1 MRKTLYVIFL
11 LCLSML
17 AVAQSQPQGNKKT
30 RNVAKTDATSVNH
43 RKISVQYTEG
53 LKAYY
58 SGNMSEALKIFNGI
72 LLDNP
77 KHDAS
82 HFMLARIYTDKQD
95 VREAVDNLQK
105 AIKLDKNNIWY
116 KVDLADLYL
125 QMEDYPNAAK
135 LLEQICKEKTN
146 NEYYLYSLAEAYL
159 AMKKFDKVVDAY
171 DRMENIIGHN
181 DELTRVKVSIWL
193 YMNKVKEAVGEYDK
207 LIKLYPHNVEYYV
220 KAGKVYQSN
229 GMAAQAMSYFE
240 KAAELNSNDPELNFL
255 MAQHW
260 EQQGNVEK
268 QMQCLMR
275 VFSNR
280 NVAMSEKSNYMRKV
294 LGDVLRTKDPKT
306 IRLAEVLTDT
316 LIAAHPDESIGY
328 ASKATLCSMQKKYN
342 DAATFF
348 EKSLAIDNTSFPI
361 WDDYCYV
368 LNQLDAWDRLVK
380 YEKDLNELFPQN
392 ARMLC
397 NLGLGFLFQKN
408 ADKAIEY
415 LMQAK
420 TFAYEKDQLNVIYS
434 ALSEAYKLK
443 GDNAA
448 AEQWRAKAGK

>member
-1 MRKTLYVIFL
+1 MRRYCSFVIL
-11 LCLSML
+11 ILISAL
-17 AVAQSQPQGNKKT
+17 AFGQAPKKT
-30 RNVAKTDATSVNH
+30 RNVAKTDAASVNH

-58 SGNMSEALKIFNGI
+58 NGNTAEALKVFNGI

-82 HFMLARIYTDKQD
+82 HFMLARIHTDRQELRD
-95 VREAVDNLQK
+95 AVASLQQ

-125 QMEDYPNAAK
+125 QMEEYPAAAK

-146 NEYYLYSLAEAYL
+146 NEYYLYSLSEAYL
-159 AMKKFDKVVDAY
+159 QMKKLDKVISTY
-171 DRMENIIGHN
+171 DRMEDIIGHN
-181 DELTRVKVSIWL
+181 DEITRAKVSIWL

-207 LIKLYPHNVEYYV
+207 LIKLYPHNADYYV
-220 KAGKVYQSN
+220 QAGKIYQSN
-229 GMAAQAMSYFE
+229 GMSAQAMPYFQ
-240 KAAELNSNDPELNFL
+240 KAVENHSNDPELNFM
-255 MAQHW
+255 MARYW
-260 EQQGNVEK
+260 EQQGNDEQV
-268 QMQCLMR
+268 QQCMLR
-275 VFSNR
+275 VFANPS
-280 NVAMSEKSNYMRKV
+280 VGVPEKSSYLRKM
-294 LGDVLRTKDPKT
+294 LADVLKTKDAKKMQAVEQ
-306 IRLAEVLTDT
+306 LADT
-316 LIAAHPDESIGY
+316 VVALHPTESIGY
-328 ASKATLCSMQKKYN
+328 LTKASICSMRKEYAT
-342 DAATFF
+342 AASYF
-348 EKSLAIDNTSFPI
+348 EKALSFDNTSFAV

-368 LNQLDAWDRLVK
+368 LNQLGAWERLVK

-397 NLGLGFLFQKN
+397 NLGLGYLYKKN

-420 TFAYEKDQLNVIYS
+420 TFAYEKEQLNLIYE

-443 GDNAA
+443 GDADAA
-448 AEQWRAKAGK
+448 RQWREKAGK